1 MSLFILKTLVASL
14 LISSVSWLANK
25 NSTLAGFLTAL
36 PLTSILTMAFAQ
48 IHSKESLKSIEY
60 AKSIFIAIPL
70 SLLFFVPFLFANK
83 FQLGFW
89 TCFITGLFLLVMG
102 YGIHS
107 QIKLS

>member
-1 MSLFILKTLVASL
+1 MTIFILKTLIASL

-25 NSTLAGFLTAL
+25 NTTLAGFLTAL
-36 PLTSILTMAFAQ
+36 PLTSMLALAFAQ
-48 IHSKESLKSIEY
+48 LQNNDSSNSIEY
-60 AKSIFIAIPL
+60 AKSIFIAVPI

-83 FQLGFW
+83 LQLNFW
-89 TCFITGLFLLVMG
+89 VCFGTGVLLLSIG